1 MTNANTHQFISDKSV
16 SGQEFRTLRN
26 NIALQVSRDDVPVL
40 LMTSATSGEGKSY
53 VAANLAASFATE
65 GKRAL
70 LVEGNLHRPILASVF
85 DLKAQDGLASLVDVA
100 PDSVDVDKLVVDTKI
115 NRLAVAVAGE
125 SLADPAQLL
134 ASAAFKEFLQ
144 QVKTKFDII
153 VIDGP
158 AMADASEAGLI
169 AELASGVVVVAKADG
184 PSKRLV
190 KQTIAQVRDLNA
202 ELVGTVLN
210 QA

>member
-1 MTNANTHQFISDKSV
+1 MTNANTHQFISDESV

-65 GKRAL
+65 GKRTL

-85 DLKAQDGLASLVDVA
+85 VKAQDGLASLVDVA
-100 PDSVDVDKLVVDTKI
+100 LESVDVDKLVVDTKI

-169 AELASGVVVVAKADG
+169 AELASGVIVVAKADG